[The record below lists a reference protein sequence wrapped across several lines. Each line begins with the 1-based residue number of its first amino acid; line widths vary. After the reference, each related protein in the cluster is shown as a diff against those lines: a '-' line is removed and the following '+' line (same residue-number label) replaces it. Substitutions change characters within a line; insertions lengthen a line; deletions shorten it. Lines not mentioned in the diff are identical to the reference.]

1 MSKRKLYKNFNKR
14 KKFNGTRFNG
24 TRVVTVTLCLCI
36 VGAYA
41 YINLK
46 DKDFMDKLG
55 SFNVVSSIKNASM
68 WDRFKNLFDK
78 SNVITSSTIE
88 SELSE
93 IEKGDEYKEE
103 TEENSQVATV
113 NEMVV
118 YTIQVA
124 SLEDKNDL
132 KKIEE
137 VMDEYKI
144 PSSSMTIDNSEKI
157 QVYSSSDEGKVRNNL
172 EKTRTYFSDA
182 FLTKIDVPML
192 SLEYT
197 NSYSYM
203 KDIASGL
210 NDLIENYQKEGQ
222 YWDENKNDLETYN
235 EILTS
240 RKTILENLKK
250 NTQKIDYSKMDKFKN
265 NLISYI
271 DESQNNIITSSKNA
285 NENKGYVSQG
295 LLLSSIQQYYVFVES
310 MK

>member
-14 KKFNGTRFNG
+14 KRFNG
-24 TRVVTVTLCLCI
+24 TRLVTVTLCLCI

-55 SFNVVSSIKNASM
+55 KVNVVSSIKNASI
-68 WDRFKNLFDK
+68 WNGFKNLFDK

-88 SELSE
+88 SQLEE
-93 IEKGDEYKEE
+93 IEKGDVDEK
-103 TEENSQVATV
+103 EENSQVATV

-124 SLEDKNDL
+124 SIEDKNDL
-132 KKIEE
+132 KKIED
-137 VMDEYKI
+137 VMNEYKI
-144 PSSSMTIDNSEKI
+144 PSSSMTVDNSEKI
-157 QVYSSSDEGKVRNNL
+157 QVYSSFDESKVRNSL
-172 EKTRTYFSDA
+172 ESTRTYFSDA

-197 NSYSYM
+197 SSYSYM
-203 KDIASGL
+203 KDIAKGL
-210 NDLIENYQKEGQ
+210 NDLIENYQKEGE
-222 YWDENKNDLETYN
+222 YWDNKKNDLEAYN
-235 EILTS
+235 VILTN
-240 RKTILENLKK
+240 RKTILEKLKK

-271 DESQNNIITSSKNA
+271 DESQSNILTSSKNA

-295 LLLSSIQQYYVFVES
+295 LLLSSIQQYYIFVQS

>member
-1 MSKRKLYKNFNKR
+1 MSKRKFYKNFNKR
-14 KKFNGTRFNG
+14 KKFNG

-36 VGAYA
+36 VGTYA

-46 DKDFMDKLG
+46 DNDFMYKIG
-55 SFNVVSSIKNASM
+55 KVNVVSAIKNASI
-68 WDRFKNLFDK
+68 WNGFKNLFDK
-78 SNVITSSTIE
+78 SSVITSSTIE
-88 SELSE
+88 SQLEE
-93 IEKGDEYKEE
+93 IEKDDGNE
-103 TEENSQVATV
+103 TEANSQVASV

-137 VMDEYKI
+137 VMNEYKI
-144 PSSSMTIDNSEKI
+144 PSSSMTIDSSEKI
-157 QVYSSSDEGKVRNNL
+157 QVYSSFDENEVRNNL
-172 EKTRTYFSDA
+172 EDTRTYFSDA

-197 NSYSYM
+197 DSYSYM
-203 KDIASGL
+203 KDIADGL
-210 NDLIENYQKEGQ
+210 NDLIENYQSEGE
-222 YWDENKNDLETYN
+222 YWDNNKNDLETYN

-271 DESQNNIITSSKNA
+271 DESQNNILTSSKNA

-295 LLLSSIQQYYVFVES
+295 LLLSSIQNYYVFVQS

>member
-1 MSKRKLYKNFNKR
+1 MSKRKFYKNFNKR
-14 KKFNGTRFNG
+14 KRFNG

-36 VGAYA
+36 VGTYS

-46 DKDFMDKLG
+46 DNDFLDKLG
-55 SFNVVSSIKNASM
+55 KVNVVSTIKNASM
-68 WDRFKNLFDK
+68 WDLFRNIFDK
-78 SNVITSSTIE
+78 SNVITSSSIE
-88 SELSE
+88 SQLEE
-93 IEKGDEYKEE
+93 IEKEDEDK
-103 TEENSQVATV
+103 EENSKVASV

-124 SLEDKNDL
+124 SLEDKRDL
-132 KKIEE
+132 KKIKE

-144 PSSSMTIDNSEKI
+144 PSSSITIDNSEKI
-157 QVYSSSDEGKVRNNL
+157 QVYSSFDENSVRNSL
-172 EKTRTYFSDA
+172 EDTKKYFSDA

-197 NSYSYM
+197 DSYSYM
-203 KDIASGL
+203 EDIAKGL
-210 NDLIENYQKEGQ
+210 NNLIENYQKEGQ
-222 YWDENKNDLETYN
+222 YWDDKKNDLEAYN
-235 EILTS
+235 DILTN
-240 RKTILENLKK
+240 RKTILENLKE

-271 DESQNNIITSSKNA
+271 DESENNILISSKNA

-295 LLLSSIQQYYVFVES
+295 LLLSSIQQYYEFVES

>member
-1 MSKRKLYKNFNKR
+1 MSKRKFYKNFNKR
-14 KKFNGTRFNG
+14 KRFNG

-36 VGAYA
+36 VGTYA

-55 SFNVVSSIKNASM
+55 KVNVVSAIKNASI
-68 WDRFKNLFDK
+68 WDGFKNLFDK
-78 SNVITSSTIE
+78 SKVITSSTIE
-88 SELSE
+88 SQLNEV
-93 IEKGDEYKEE
+93 EKGDKEE
-103 TEENSQVATV
+103 TQENSQVASV

-137 VMDEYKI
+137 VMNQYKI
-144 PSSSMTIDNSEKI
+144 PSSSMTIDKSEKI
-157 QVYSSSDEGKVRNNL
+157 QVYSSFDEAKVRDNL
-172 EKTRTYFSDA
+172 EKTKTYFSDS
-182 FLTKIDVPML
+182 FLTKIEVPML

-197 NSYSYM
+197 DDYSYM
-203 KDIASGL
+203 KDIATGL

-222 YWDENKNDLETYN
+222 YWDKNKNDLSTYN
-235 EILTS
+235 EILTN

-271 DESQNNIITSSKNA
+271 DNTQNYILTSSKNA

-295 LLLSSIQQYYVFVES
+295 LLLSSIQQYYLFVQS

>member
-1 MSKRKLYKNFNKR
+1 MSKRKFYKNFNKR
-14 KKFNGTRFNG
+14 KRFNG

-36 VGAYA
+36 VGTYS

-46 DKDFMDKLG
+46 DNDFLDKLG
-55 SFNVVSSIKNASM
+55 KVNVVSTIKNASM
-68 WDRFKNLFDK
+68 WDLFRNIFDK
-78 SNVITSSTIE
+78 SNVITSSSIE
-88 SELSE
+88 SQLEE
-93 IEKGDEYKEE
+93 IEKEDEDK
-103 TEENSQVATV
+103 EENSKVASV

-124 SLEDKNDL
+124 SLEDKRDL
-132 KKIEE
+132 KKIKE

-144 PSSSMTIDNSEKI
+144 PSSSITIDNSEKI
-157 QVYSSSDEGKVRNNL
+157 QVYSSFDENSVRNSL
-172 EKTRTYFSDA
+172 EDTKKYFSDA

-197 NSYSYM
+197 DSYSYM
-203 KDIASGL
+203 EDIAKGL
-210 NDLIENYQKEGQ
+210 NNLIENYQKEGQ
-222 YWDENKNDLETYN
+222 YWDNKKNDLEAYN
-235 EILTS
+235 DILTN

-250 NTQKIDYSKMDKFKN
+250 NAQKIDYSKMDKFKN

-271 DESQNNIITSSKNA
+271 DESENNILISSKNA

-295 LLLSSIQQYYVFVES
+295 LLLSSIQQYCEFVES

>member
-1 MSKRKLYKNFNKR
+1 MSKRKFYKNFNKR
-14 KKFNGTRFNG
+14 KKFNG

-36 VGAYA
+36 VGTYA

-46 DKDFMDKLG
+46 DNDFMDKLG
-55 SFNVVSSIKNASM
+55 KINVVSAIKNASI
-68 WDRFKNLFDK
+68 WDGFKNIFDK
-78 SNVITSSTIE
+78 SSVITSSTIE
-88 SELSE
+88 SQLNEV
-93 IEKGDEYKEE
+93 EKEDKDE
-103 TEENSQVATV
+103 TQENSQVASV

-137 VMDEYKI
+137 VMNQYKI
-144 PSSSMTIDNSEKI
+144 PSSSMTIDKSEKI
-157 QVYSSSDEGKVRNNL
+157 QVYSSFDETKVRNNL
-172 EKTRTYFSDA
+172 EKTKTYFSDS
-182 FLTKIDVPML
+182 FLTKIEVPML

-197 NSYSYM
+197 DSYSYM

-222 YWDENKNDLETYN
+222 YWDGNKNDLATYN
-235 EILTS
+235 EILTN

-271 DESQNNIITSSKNA
+271 DNTQNNILTSSKNA
-285 NENKGYVSQG
+285 NENKGYVSQS
-295 LLLSSIQQYYVFVES
+295 LLLSSIQQYYLFVQS

>member
-1 MSKRKLYKNFNKR
+1 MSKRKFYKNFNKR
-14 KKFNGTRFNG
+14 KRFNG

-36 VGAYA
+36 VGTYA

-55 SFNVVSSIKNASM
+55 KVNVVSAIKNASI
-68 WDRFKNLFDK
+68 WDGFKNLFDK
-78 SNVITSSTIE
+78 SRVITSSKIE
-88 SELSE
+88 SQLNEV
-93 IEKGDEYKEE
+93 EKGNKEE
-103 TEENSQVATV
+103 TQENSQVASV

-137 VMDEYKI
+137 VMNQYKI
-144 PSSSMTIDNSEKI
+144 PSSSMTIDKSEKI
-157 QVYSSSDEGKVRNNL
+157 QVYSSFDETKVRDNL
-172 EKTRTYFSDA
+172 EKTKTYFSDS
-182 FLTKIDVPML
+182 FLTKIEVPML

-197 NSYSYM
+197 DDYSYM
-203 KDIASGL
+203 KDIATGL

-222 YWDENKNDLETYN
+222 YWDKNKNDLSTYN
-235 EILTS
+235 EILTN

-271 DESQNNIITSSKNA
+271 DNTQNYILTSSKNA

-295 LLLSSIQQYYVFVES
+295 LLLSSIQQYYLFVQS

>member
-1 MSKRKLYKNFNKR
+1 MSKRKFYKNFNKR
-14 KKFNGTRFNG
+14 KKFNG

-36 VGAYA
+36 VGTYA

-46 DKDFMDKLG
+46 DNDFMYKIG
-55 SFNVVSSIKNASM
+55 KVNVVSAIKNASI
-68 WDRFKNLFDK
+68 WNGFKNLFDK
-78 SNVITSSTIE
+78 SSVITSSTIE
-88 SELSE
+88 SQLEE
-93 IEKGDEYKEE
+93 IEKDDGDE
-103 TEENSQVATV
+103 TEANSQVASV

-137 VMDEYKI
+137 VMNEYKI
-144 PSSSMTIDNSEKI
+144 PSSSMTIDSSEKI
-157 QVYSSSDEGKVRNNL
+157 QVYSSFDENEVRNNL
-172 EKTRTYFSDA
+172 ENTRTYFSDA

-197 NSYSYM
+197 DSYSYM
-203 KDIASGL
+203 KDIADGL
-210 NDLIENYQKEGQ
+210 NDLIENYQSEGE
-222 YWDENKNDLETYN
+222 YWDNNKNDLETYN

-271 DESQNNIITSSKNA
+271 DESQNNILTSSKNA

-295 LLLSSIQQYYVFVES
+295 LLLSSIQQYYVFVQS

>member
-14 KKFNGTRFNG
+14 KKFNGTR
-24 TRVVTVTLCLCI
+24 VVTVTICLCI
-36 VGAYA
+36 VGAYT

-46 DKDFMDKLG
+46 DKDFMYKLEKI
-55 SFNVVSSIKNASM
+55 NMVSAIKNASI
-68 WDRFKNLFDK
+68 WDRFKNLLDK

-88 SELSE
+88 SQLEE
-93 IEKGDEYKEE
+93 IENDNEE
-103 TEENSQVATV
+103 QTGESSQVATV
-113 NEMVV
+113 DEMVV

-124 SLEDKNDL
+124 SLEDESDL

-144 PSSSMTIDNSEKI
+144 PSSSMKIDNSEKI
-157 QVYSSSDEGKVRNNL
+157 QVYSSFDEDQVRNSL
-172 EKTRTYFSDA
+172 ESTRTYFSDA

-197 NSYSYM
+197 DSYSYM
-203 KDIASGL
+203 KEIAEGL
-210 NDLIENYQKEGQ
+210 NNLFENYQKEAE
-222 YWDENKNDLETYN
+222 YWDNNKNDLEDYN

-250 NTQKIDYSKMDKFKN
+250 NTEKIDYAKMNKFKN

-271 DESQNNIITSSKNA
+271 DKSQNNILNASKNA
-285 NENKGYVSQG
+285 NENKGYISQS
-295 LLLSSIQQYYVFVES
+295 LLLASIQQYNLFVQS

>member
-14 KKFNGTRFNG
+14 KRFNG
-24 TRVVTVTLCLCI
+24 TRLVTVTLCLCI

-46 DKDFMDKLG
+46 DNDFMDKLG
-55 SFNVVSSIKNASM
+55 KVSVVSSIKNASI
-68 WDRFKNLFDK
+68 WNGFKNLFDK

-88 SELSE
+88 SQLEE
-93 IEKGDEYKEE
+93 IEKDDADEK
-103 TEENSQVATV
+103 EENSQVATV

-124 SLEDKNDL
+124 SIEDKNDL
-132 KKIEE
+132 KKIED
-137 VMDEYKI
+137 VMNEYKI
-144 PSSSMTIDNSEKI
+144 PSSSMTVDNSEKI
-157 QVYSSSDEGKVRNNL
+157 QVYSSFDESKVRNSL
-172 EKTRTYFSDA
+172 ESTRTYFSDA

-197 NSYSYM
+197 SSYSYM
-203 KDIASGL
+203 KDIAKGL
-210 NDLIENYQKEGQ
+210 NDLIENYQKEGE
-222 YWDENKNDLETYN
+222 YWDNKKNDLEAYN
-235 EILTS
+235 VILTN

-250 NTQKIDYSKMDKFKN
+250 DTQKIDYSKMDKFKN

-271 DESQNNIITSSKNA
+271 DESQSNILTSSKNA
-285 NENKGYVSQG
+285 NENKGHVSQG
-295 LLLSSIQQYYVFVES
+295 LLLSSIQQYYIFVQS

>member
-1 MSKRKLYKNFNKR
+1 MSKRKFYKNFNKR
-14 KKFNGTRFNG
+14 KRFNG

-36 VGAYA
+36 VGTYA

-55 SFNVVSSIKNASM
+55 KVNVVSAIKSASI
-68 WDRFKNLFDK
+68 WDGVKNLFDK
-78 SNVITSSTIE
+78 SSVITSSTIE
-88 SELSE
+88 SQLNEV
-93 IEKGDEYKEE
+93 EKGDKEE
-103 TEENSQVATV
+103 TQENSQVASV

-137 VMDEYKI
+137 VMNQYKI
-144 PSSSMTIDNSEKI
+144 PSSSMTIDKSEKI
-157 QVYSSSDEGKVRNNL
+157 QVYSSFDETKVRNNL
-172 EKTRTYFSDA
+172 EKTKTYFSDS
-182 FLTKIDVPML
+182 FLTKIEVPML

-197 NSYSYM
+197 DDYSYM
-203 KDIASGL
+203 KDIATGL

-222 YWDENKNDLETYN
+222 YWDKNKNDLSAYN
-235 EILTS
+235 EILTN

-250 NTQKIDYSKMDKFKN
+250 NTQKINYSKMDKFKN

-271 DESQNNIITSSKNA
+271 DNTQNSILTSSKNA
-285 NENKGYVSQG
+285 NENKVYVSQG
-295 LLLSSIQQYYVFVES
+295 LLLSSIQQYYLFVQS

>member
-14 KKFNGTRFNG
+14 KKFNGTR
-24 TRVVTVTLCLCI
+24 VVTVTVCLCI
-36 VGAYA
+36 VGAYT

-46 DKDFMDKLG
+46 DKDFIDKLEKI
-55 SFNVVSSIKNASM
+55 NVISTIKNASI
-68 WDRFKNLFDK
+68 WDGVRNLLDK

-88 SELSE
+88 SQLED
-93 IEKGDEYKEE
+93 IENDGEEQKEE
-103 TEENSQVATV
+103 SSQVATV
-113 NEMVV
+113 NEIAV

-124 SLEDKNDL
+124 SLEDESDL

-137 VMDEYKI
+137 VMNEYKI
-144 PSSSMTIDNSEKI
+144 PSSSMTIDNSQKI
-157 QVYSSSDEGKVRNNL
+157 QVYSSFDEDQVRNSLKN
-172 EKTRTYFSDA
+172 TRTYFSDA

-203 KDIASGL
+203 KDIADDL
-210 NDLIENYQKEGQ
+210 NNLLENYQKEAK
-222 YWDENKNDLETYN
+222 YWDNNKNNLEDYN

-250 NTQKIDYSKMDKFKN
+250 NTEKINYTKMDNFKN

-271 DESQNNIITSSKNA
+271 NESQNNILNASKNA
-285 NENKGYVSQG
+285 NENKGYISQG
-295 LLLSSIQQYYVFVES
+295 LLLSSVQRYYLFVQS

>member
-14 KKFNGTRFNG
+14 KKFNGTR
-24 TRVVTVTLCLCI
+24 VVTVTLCLCI
-36 VGAYA
+36 VGTYT

-46 DKDFMDKLG
+46 DNSFMDKFG
-55 SFNVVSSIKNASM
+55 NINAVSTIKNASI
-68 WDRFKNLFDK
+68 WDKLKNIFDK

-88 SELSE
+88 SQLEE
-93 IEKGDEYKEE
+93 IEKEDNKVGDE
-103 TEENSQVATV
+103 EENSQVATV

-124 SLEDKNDL
+124 SLEDKQDL

-137 VMDEYKI
+137 VMDQYKI
-144 PSSSMTIDNSEKI
+144 PSASMDIDGSEKI
-157 QVYSSSDEGKVRNNL
+157 QVYSSFDENKVRTNLNN
-172 EKTRTYFSDA
+172 TRTYFSDS

-203 KDIASGL
+203 KDIAQGL

-222 YWDENKNDLETYN
+222 YWDNNKNNLETYN

-240 RKTILENLKK
+240 RKDILDNLEK
-250 NTQKIDYSKMDKFKN
+250 NTQKINYSKMDKFKE
-265 NLISYI
+265 NLTSYI
-271 DESQNNIITSSKNA
+271 NKVENNILNSSKSA

-295 LLLSSIQQYYVFVES
+295 LLLSSIQQYYLFVQS

>member
-1 MSKRKLYKNFNKR
+1 MSKRKFYKNFNKR
-14 KKFNGTRFNG
+14 KRFNG

-36 VGAYA
+36 VGTYA

-55 SFNVVSSIKNASM
+55 KVNVVSAIKNASI
-68 WDRFKNLFDK
+68 WDGVKNLFDK
-78 SNVITSSTIE
+78 SSVITSSTIE
-88 SELSE
+88 SQLNEV
-93 IEKGDEYKEE
+93 EKGDKED
-103 TEENSQVATV
+103 TQENSQVASV

-137 VMDEYKI
+137 VMNQYKI
-144 PSSSMTIDNSEKI
+144 PSSSMTIDKSEKI
-157 QVYSSSDEGKVRNNL
+157 QVYSSFDETKVRNNL
-172 EKTRTYFSDA
+172 EKTKTYFSDS
-182 FLTKIDVPML
+182 FLTKIEVPML

-197 NSYSYM
+197 DDYSYM
-203 KDIASGL
+203 KDIATGL

-222 YWDENKNDLETYN
+222 YWDKNKNDLSAYN
-235 EILTS
+235 EILTN

-271 DESQNNIITSSKNA
+271 NNTQNYILTSSKSA

-295 LLLSSIQQYYVFVES
+295 LLLSSIQQYYLFVQS